1 MSRKKRIPT
10 VAECASQF
18 EEPALPMTREEM
30 DARGWDE
37 LDVLLISGDAY
48 VDHPSFGT
56 PLLGRWLVQHG
67 FRVGIIAQPKWQD
80 TSDITVMGRPRLFT
94 GVSAGTVDSM
104 LAHNTAF
111 KKRRQDDQYTPGGRA
126 GARPDRACVVY
137 TNLVR
142 QAFPGT
148 PVVIGGVEASL
159 RRATHYCFWTDKL
172 RRSILLD
179 SKADLLVYGMGEL
192 AALEIARRLD
202 ADPPGLTYTKET
214 LHGIPGT
221 AFALP
226 SLAALKKADYAPQT
240 EDDLVVLPSHENILA
255 EPKALMKATLSLERQ
270 AFQGVRWAAEE
281 CGNRLIAIAPP
292 ARLLNTE
299 EMDLLYSLP
308 YTRMAHPVY
317 TEVIPAARMIQFSV
331 TSHRGCAGSCSFCSI
346 TMHQGRT
353 ITSRSGDSIRKEVET
368 ITEHPQW
375 NGSITDVGG
384 PTANMWGSYCADDPT
399 TCKRADCLTPNPC
412 KHFKTNEAEQVAL
425 LDSIRDMEGVKH
437 LRISSGVRYDM
448 AEDGGDYVKSLVND
462 YVGGQLKI
470 APEHMSDKVLKL
482 MRKPKFE
489 KFEKFLN
496 LFQQQSCDAGKEQ
509 YVIPYL
515 ISAFPG
521 CTDDDMREL
530 SAWLK
535 QRNWKPQQV
544 QCFIPTPG
552 IVATAMFYAGVDQ
565 YMRPIEVA
573 RDQKARLR
581 QHHILMPD
589 HGKPIGRPKAREFKR
604 GRKTASSGRR

>member
-1 MSRKKRIPT
+1 MSRKKKIPS
-10 VAECASQF
+10 VAECASEFDEQ
-18 EEPALPMTREEM
+18 ALPMTRAEM

-56 PLLGRWLVQHG
+56 PLLGRWLVKHG
-67 FRVGIIAQPKWQD
+67 FRVGIIAQPAWQD
-80 TSDITVMGRPRLFT
+80 TSAITAMGRPRLFT

-111 KKRRQDDQYTPGGRA
+111 KKRRHDDQYTPGGRT

-142 QAFPGT
+142 QAFPGV

-172 RRSILLD
+172 RRSVLLD

-192 AALEIARRLD
+192 AILEIARRLD

-214 LHGIPGT
+214 LHGIDGT
-221 AFALP
+221 VFALP

-255 EPKALMKATLSLERQ
+255 DPKALMKATLSLERQ

-292 ARLLNTE
+292 ARLLTTE

-353 ITSRSGDSIRKEVET
+353 ITSRSGESIRKEVKT

-412 KHFKTNEAEQVAL
+412 KHFKTNEAEQVEL
-425 LDSIRDMEGVKH
+425 LNSIRDMDGVKN

-448 AEDGGDYVKSLVND
+448 AEDGGEYVKSLVND

-589 HGKPIGRPKAREFKR
+589 HGKPVGRPKAREFKR
-604 GRKTASSGRR
+604 RTKAASAGRR

>member
-1 MSRKKRIPT
+1 MSRKKKIPS
-10 VAECASQF
+10 VAECASEFDEQ
-18 EEPALPMTREEM
+18 ALPMTRAEM

-56 PLLGRWLVQHG
+56 PLLGRWLVKHG
-67 FRVGIIAQPKWQD
+67 FRVGIIAQPAWQD
-80 TSDITVMGRPRLFT
+80 TSAITAMGRPRLFT

-111 KKRRQDDQYTPGGRA
+111 KKRRHDDQYTPGGRT

-142 QAFPGT
+142 QAFPGV

-172 RRSILLD
+172 RRSVLLD

-192 AALEIARRLD
+192 AILEIARRLD

-214 LHGIPGT
+214 LHGIDGT
-221 AFALP
+221 VFALP

-255 EPKALMKATLSLERQ
+255 DPKALMKATLSLERQ

-292 ARLLNTE
+292 ARLLTTE

-353 ITSRSGDSIRKEVET
+353 ITSRSGESIRKEVKT

-412 KHFKTNEAEQVAL
+412 KHFKTNEAEQVEL
-425 LDSIRDMEGVKH
+425 LNSIRDMDGVKN

-448 AEDGGDYVKSLVND
+448 AEDGGEYVKSLVND

-589 HGKPIGRPKAREFKR
+589 HGKPVGRPKAREFKR
-604 GRKTASSGRR
+604 RTKTVSAGRR